1 MPLNFISS
9 VDFFLHGYPI
19 SDDDTLYIIV
29 DGDKCR
35 KSQHKLY
42 QGTWRIKYQHQIVEA
57 EGQYCQTCHQAQI
70 RRNLYAGL
78 YQEYGKPCCNTIL
91 KGLED
96 VVFEEPQT
104 NYPDYLD
111 TEFKERASESKLRK
125 LGYSVSSTSGTSDR
139 QRQNLLKDAI
149 EIGAVSRGYVI
160 SYLSHMIK
168 INGQKAS
175 NEYACIKWKSDL
187 DFVLKL

>member
-19 SDDDTLYIIV
+19 NEDDTLYIIV
-29 DGDKCR
+29 DGDKCQ
-35 KSQHKLY
+35 KAQHTLY
-42 QGTWRIKYQHQIVEA
+42 QGTWRIKYKAGIVEA
-57 EGQYCQTCHQAQI
+57 EGQYCKTCRQAQI

-78 YQEYGKPCCNTIL
+78 YQEHGKPCCKTVL

-96 VVFEEPQT
+96 VVFEEPQP

-125 LGYSVSSTSGTSDR
+125 LGYSVSSTSGTSDKHR
-139 QRQNLLKDAI
+139 QALLKDAI
-149 EIGAVSRGYVI
+149 GIGAVSRGYVI

-175 NEYACIKWKSDL
+175 NEYACRKWQADL

>member
-1 MPLNFISS
+1 MRTLSFEE
-9 VDFFLHGYPI
+9 FFEDGMEI
-19 SDDDTLYIIV
+19 NETDTLYIIV

-35 KSQHKLY
+35 KSQHDLH
-42 QGTWRIKYQHQIVEA
+42 QIPLLLKYQTHTEKV
-57 EGQYCQTCHQAQI
+57 EGQYCRTCHQAQI
-70 RRNLYAGL
+70 RRNLYAEL
-78 YQEYGKPCCNTIL
+78 YQEHGKPCCKTIL

-96 VVFEEPQT
+96 VVFEEPQP

-111 TEFKERASESKLRK
+111 TEFKERASESRLRK
-125 LGYSVSSTSGTSDR
+125 LGYSVSSTSGTSDK
-139 QRQNLLKDAI
+139 QRQALLKDAI

-175 NEYACIKWKSDL
+175 NEYACRKWQADL

>member
-1 MPLNFISS
+1 MQALTFEEYYKDGMEINDS
-9 VDFFLHGYPI
+9 
-19 SDDDTLYIIV
+19 DTLYVIV

-35 KSQHKLY
+35 RARHALHLIPLL
-42 QGTWRIKYQHQIVEA
+42 IKYKTHTKKVD
-57 EGQYCQTCHQAQI
+57 GQYCRTCNQAQI
-70 RRNLYAGL
+70 QRNLYAGL
-78 YQEYGKPCCNTIL
+78 YQEHGTPCCKTIL

-96 VVFEEPQT
+96 VVFEEPQL
-104 NYPDYLD
+104 NYPYNLD

-139 QRQNLLKDAI
+139 QRQALLKDAI
-149 EIGAVSRGYVI
+149 EIGAVSKGYVI

-175 NEYACIKWKSDL
+175 NEYACLKWQADL
-187 DFVLKL
+187 DFILKV

>member
-1 MPLNFISS
+1 MRMLSF
-9 VDFFLHGYPI
+9 DEFFEDGMEVNAT
-19 SDDDTLYIIV
+19 DTLYIIV

-35 KSQHKLY
+35 KAQHNLH
-42 QGTWRIKYQHQIVEA
+42 QIPLLIKYDTHTKKVD
-57 EGQYCQTCHQAQI
+57 GQYCRTCQQAQI

-78 YQEYGKPCCNTIL
+78 YQEYGAPCCKTIL
-91 KGLED
+91 KGFDD
-96 VVFEEPQT
+96 VEFEEPQP

-125 LGYSVSSTSGTSDR
+125 LGYSVSSTSGTSDK
-139 QRQNLLKDAI
+139 QRQTLLKDAI
-149 EIGAVSRGYVI
+149 EIGAVSKGYVI

-175 NEYACIKWKSDL
+175 NEYACKKWQADL